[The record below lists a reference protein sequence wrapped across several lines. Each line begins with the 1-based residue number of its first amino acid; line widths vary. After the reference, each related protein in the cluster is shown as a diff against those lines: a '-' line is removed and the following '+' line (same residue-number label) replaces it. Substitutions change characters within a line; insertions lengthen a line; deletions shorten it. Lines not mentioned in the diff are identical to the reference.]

1 MRVLR
6 EMSAGRKEALAGLVM
21 AVFFLVGFAGHVF
34 SVTLPLMMAITPFFL
49 LIFGGAAFLPV
60 AMEAERPLLLWC
72 GATLAVTFALEV
84 VGAATGLIFG
94 PYTYGRTLGPQL
106 FGVPLLIAFNW
117 LIVIVAAI
125 GAAQRAV
132 RPVVTRVVLVGLIAV
147 IFDYVLEPTAIVLS
161 YWTWSTPVIPWQN
174 YLAWFCIAAGS
185 AAVFFSMRLEVRS
198 RLPIYYVVVQLLFF
212 LGLGLVPP
220 GRF

>member
-117 LIVIVAAI
+117 LIVILAI
-125 GAAQRAV
+125 
-132 RPVVTRVVLVGLIAV
+132 
-147 IFDYVLEPTAIVLS
+147 
-161 YWTWSTPVIPWQN
+161 
-174 YLAWFCIAAGS
+174 
-185 AAVFFSMRLEVRS
+185 
-198 RLPIYYVVVQLLFF
+198 
-212 LGLGLVPP
+212 
-220 GRF
+220 